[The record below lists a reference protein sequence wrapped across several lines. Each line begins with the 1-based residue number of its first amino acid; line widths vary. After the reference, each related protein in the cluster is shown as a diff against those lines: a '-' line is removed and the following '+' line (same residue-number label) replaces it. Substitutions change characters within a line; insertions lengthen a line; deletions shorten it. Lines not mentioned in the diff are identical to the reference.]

1 MAVLDDIKIAASE
14 YFAWVRAIRRHIHAN
29 PELSFKEERTSAFVQ
44 GILNELN
51 IPFKTGFAKH
61 GIVATIGSGT
71 KVTALRAD
79 LDALPIDEKNDCE
92 YKSKVAG
99 VMHACGHDVHTA
111 SLLGAAKILKSIED
125 KLTGTVL
132 LIFQPGE
139 EQLPGGASIM
149 LAEGALENPKPQ
161 SIFAQ
166 HVFPDLEVGKVGFR
180 SGMYMASTDEVR
192 IWVTG
197 KGGHGAMP
205 HQLIDPVLIS
215 AHLILAMQQV
225 TSRNAYP
232 ATPTVLSFGRVEAKG
247 STNVIP
253 DEVYLEGTFRTL
265 NEEWRAEAHQKIIE
279 IANGICHSMGAT
291 CKVRIDRGYPYLCND
306 ENLTIKSRV
315 LAEEYLGADN
325 VVDLPIRMTGEDFSY
340 FAQQMPACFYRLGV
354 RNEEKGIIYSV
365 HNARFDIDEEAL
377 ITGSGLMAW
386 LAYNAVKIEV

>member
-1 MAVLDDIKIAASE
+1 MTVLEEIKQAAIANLE
-14 YFAWVRAIRRHIHAN
+14 WVRAIRRHIHAN
-29 PELSFKEERTSAFVQ
+29 PELSFKEEKTSAYVQ
-44 GILNELN
+44 QILRELN

-79 LDALPIDEKNDCE
+79 LDALPIDEKNECE
-92 YKSKVAG
+92 YKSAIAG

-111 SLLGAAKILKSIED
+111 SLLGAAKILKSIER
-125 KLTGTVL
+125 KLAGTVV

-139 EQLPGGASIM
+139 EQLPGGASVM
-149 LAEGALENPKPQ
+149 LAEGALENPCPQ
-161 SIFAQ
+161 SILAQ
-166 HVFPDLEVGKVGFR
+166 HVFPDLGVGKVGFR
-180 SGMYMASTDEVR
+180 PGMYMASTDEVR

-205 HQLIDPVLIS
+205 HQLIDPVVIS
-215 AHLILAMQQV
+215 AHLILALQQI
-225 TSRNAYP
+225 TSRQANP
-232 ATPTVLSFGRVEAKG
+232 ATPTVLSFGKVEAKG

-265 NEEWRAEAHQKIIE
+265 NEDWRAEAHKIIIE
-279 IANGICHSMGAT
+279 MANGVCQTMGAV
-291 CKVRIDRGYPYLCND
+291 CKVQIDRGYPFLCND
-306 ENLTIKSRV
+306 EDLTIRSRTW
-315 LAEEYLGADN
+315 AEEYLGAEN

-354 RNEEKGIIYSV
+354 RNEGKGIVHSV
-365 HNARFDIDEEAL
+365 HNARFDIDEDAL

-386 LAYNAVKIEV
+386 LAYRELK

>member
-1 MAVLDDIKIAASE
+1 MAVLDDIKKAATE
-14 YFAWVRAIRRHIHAN
+14 NFEWVRAIRRHIHAN
-29 PELSFKEERTSAFVQ
+29 PELSFKEENTSAFVQ
-44 GILNELN
+44 GVLTELN

-79 LDALPIDEKNDCE
+79 LDALPIEEKNDCE
-92 YKSKVAG
+92 YKSKAAG

-111 SLLGAAKILKSIED
+111 SLLGAAKILKSIE
-125 KLTGTVL
+125 KRLTGTVL

-139 EQLPGGASIM
+139 EQLPGGASVM

-161 SIFAQ
+161 TIFAQ

-180 SGMYMASTDEVR
+180 PGMYMASTDEVR

-215 AHLILAMQQV
+215 AHLIVALQQI
-225 TSRNAYP
+225 TSRQSNP
-232 ATPTVLSFGRVEAKG
+232 AIPTVLSFGKVEAKG

-265 NEEWRAEAHQKIIE
+265 NEEWRAEAHQKIAE
-279 IANGICHSMGAT
+279 ITNGLCTSMGAT
-291 CKVRIDRGYPYLCND
+291 CKVQIDRGYPFLSND
-306 ENLTIKSRV
+306 ETLTKQSRI
-315 LAEEYLGADN
+315 LAEEYLGPEN

-354 RNEEKGIIYSV
+354 RNGEKGIIHSV
-365 HNARFDIDEEAL
+365 HNARFDIDEQAL
-377 ITGSGLMAW
+377 VTGCGLMAW
-386 LAYNAVKIEV
+386 LAFNNVAG